1 MVVEATLIMVS
12 LLVRMQM
19 SNHTEQK
26 VKLVILEEAMEMDL
40 LPQAQRLV
48 VQGKVP
54 VFSAMAELLIVEML
68 M

>member
-1 MVVEATLIMVS
+1 MAAILIMV
-12 LLVRMQM
+12 LLLARMQM

-40 LPQAQRLV
+40 LPQVHRPV
-48 VQGKVP
+48 VQGKVLA
-54 VFSAMAELLIVEML
+54 FSVMAELLIVEML